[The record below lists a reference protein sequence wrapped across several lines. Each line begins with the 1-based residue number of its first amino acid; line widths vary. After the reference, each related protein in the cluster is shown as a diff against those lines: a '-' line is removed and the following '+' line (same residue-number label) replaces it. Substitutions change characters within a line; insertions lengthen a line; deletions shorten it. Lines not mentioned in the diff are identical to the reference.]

1 MQRRTNSKS
10 RKGTDQPAQKCV
22 LCSLIQRALFFS
34 KFPPSSLF
42 LSFSR
47 RNLFPFKTVS
57 YPPRLRINCRLFA
70 LPRVK
75 QNASR
80 GHQRSARKERRGAR
94 PSPTLS
100 FRPAPLRRA
109 RVRVVVVVVVGT
121 RGAKSSA
128 PFFETCARRRRAR
141 NCRRRR
147 RRRLASENLPSDF
160 FLEKRD
166 ALAMVLFERR
176 KRSNEKKG
184 L

>member
-94 PSPTLS
+94 PSVRRRLS
-100 FRPAPLRRA
+100 LFAPHLFGARA
-109 RVRVVVVVVVGT
+109 FAWWWWWWWWWVHEAQRAARLFFETRATTTTTTRVTVVVVS
-121 RGAKSSA
+121 RAKIFA
-128 PFFETCARRRRAR
+128 F
-141 NCRRRR
+141 
-147 RRRLASENLPSDF
+147 
-160 FLEKRD
+160 
-166 ALAMVLFERR
+166 
-176 KRSNEKKG
+176 
-184 L
+184 

>member
-1 MQRRTNSKS
+1 MMKLVASGDWEETSFFEFIPKPARSDAKKNKLQVTQRY
-10 RKGTDQPAQKCV
+10 GPARAEMR
-22 LCSLIQRALFFS
+22 SLIQRALFFS

-94 PSPTLS
+94 PS
-100 FRPAPLRRA
+100 
-109 RVRVVVVVVVGT
+109 V
-121 RGAKSSA
+121 
-128 PFFETCARRRRAR
+128 
-141 NCRRRR
+141 
-147 RRRLASENLPSDF
+147 RRRLS
-160 FLEKRD
+160 
-166 ALAMVLFERR
+166 LFAPHLFGARAFAWWWWWWWWWWWVHV
-176 KRSNEKKG
+176 
-184 L
+184 

>member
-94 PSPTLS
+94 PSVADSLFSPRTS
-100 FRPAPLRRA
+100 SARA
-109 RVRVVVVVVVGT
+109 RVVVVGT

-141 NCRRRR
+141 SNCRRRR

>member
-1 MQRRTNSKS
+1 MKLVASGDWEETSFFEFIPKPARSDAKKNKLQVTQRYESARAEMRPLLSY
-10 RKGTDQPAQKCV
+10 PARSF
-22 LCSLIQRALFFS
+22 LS

-94 PSPTLS
+94 PSVADSLFSPCTS
-100 FRPAPLRRA
+100 SARA
-109 RVRVVVVVVVGT
+109 RS
-121 RGAKSSA
+121 RGGGGGGGGGGY
-128 PFFETCARRRRAR
+128 T
-141 NCRRRR
+141 
-147 RRRLASENLPSDF
+147 
-160 FLEKRD
+160 
-166 ALAMVLFERR
+166 RR
-176 KRSNEKKG
+176 KEQRAFF
-184 L
+184 

>member
-109 RVRVVVVVVVGT
+109 RAWWWWVHGAQRAARLFLKLARDDDEHVTVVVVVS
-121 RGAKSSA
+121 RAKICLLI
-128 PFFETCARRRRAR
+128 FF
-141 NCRRRR
+141 
-147 RRRLASENLPSDF
+147 
-160 FLEKRD
+160 
-166 ALAMVLFERR
+166 
-176 KRSNEKKG
+176 
-184 L
+184 